1 MPRMT
6 SNDDTPAGEQ
16 EADPEG
22 MPLLLTVAQVAAET
36 GLSKKAIRRR
46 IERGT
51 LVSVLRDGSRMV
63 PRGALDSLD
72 LPEEDS
78 TPEGKGGELVIWR
91 DLYERER
98 NSREASEERE
108 RELHQEAGEL
118 REELAALAN
127 AGPIRAFR
135 LRRRARERLSS
146 ADRPTST

>member
-6 SNDDTPAGEQ
+6 DREDTPAGEDKTAPQ
-16 EADPEG
+16 G
-22 MPLLLTVAQVAAET
+22 MPRLLTVAEVAAET

-72 LPEEDS
+72 LTESDS
-78 TPEGKGGELVIWR
+78 TPEGNGGELVIWR
-91 DLYERER
+91 ELYERER
-98 NSREASEERE
+98 DSREASEERE

-135 LRRRARERLSS
+135 LRRRVRERLSP
-146 ADRPTST
+146 ADRPTPT